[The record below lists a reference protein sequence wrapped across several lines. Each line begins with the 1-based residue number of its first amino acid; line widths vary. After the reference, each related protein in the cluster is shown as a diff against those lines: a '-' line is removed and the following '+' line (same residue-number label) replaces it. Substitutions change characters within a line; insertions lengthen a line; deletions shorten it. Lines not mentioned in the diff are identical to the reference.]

1 MTRPP
6 FEPVSERDIRIVS
19 AQLGRR
25 ARDVV
30 GIPARCACGAPTV
43 VATKP
48 RLSDGTPFP
57 TFYYLTHPVATAAMS
72 FLEAAQV
79 MVECNDLLAVDPEVR
94 AAYEQAHR
102 DYLADRESI
111 EVVAELAGIS
121 AGGMPS
127 RVKCL
132 HALAAH
138 ALSAGPGANPIGDLA
153 LERSTWSP
161 DVCQCPDYGVDLPD
175 PADPADDDT
184 GSRV

>member
-6 FEPVSERDIRIVS
+6 FPAVSERDIRIVS
-19 AQLGRR
+19 AQLGRQ

-30 GIPARCACGAPTV
+30 GIPARCVCGAPTV
-43 VATKP
+43 VATRP

-79 MVECNDLLAVDPEVR
+79 MVECNELLAADADVR
-94 AAYEQAHR
+94 ARYEHAHR

-111 EVVAELAGIS
+111 EFVDEIAGVS
-121 AGGMPS
+121 AGGMPT

-161 DVCQCPDYGVDLPD
+161 EVCQCPDYGVDVPD
-175 PADPADDDT
+175 PDRPADDET
-184 GSRV
+184 GGRA

>member
-1 MTRPP
+1 MRPP
-6 FEPVSERDIRIVS
+6 FPPVSERDIRIVS
-19 AQLGRR
+19 AQLGRQ

-30 GIPARCACGAPTV
+30 GIPARCVCGAPTV
-43 VATKP
+43 VATRP
-48 RLSDGTPFP
+48 RLSDGMPFP

-79 MVECNDLLAVDPEVR
+79 MVECNELLAADADVR
-94 AAYEQAHR
+94 AGYEQAHV

-121 AGGMPS
+121 AGGMPT

-138 ALSAGPGANPIGDLA
+138 ALSAGPGANPIGDIA
-153 LERSTWSP
+153 LERSTWTP
-161 DVCQCPDYGVDLPD
+161 EVCQCPDYGVDVPD
-175 PADPADDDT
+175 PEDPADDDT
-184 GSRV
+184 GGRA